1 MITMLKTKTFEET
14 IIKGKKQSNNVFQKN
29 IFKSTIFFYK
39 DATAV
44 LPRTLDT
51 SKSII

>member
-29 IFKSTIFFYK
+29 IFKSTIFLYK
-39 DATAV
+39 DATV

-51 SKSII
+51 SKTII